1 MKTLI
6 SINRTTWGDVK
17 RYATVQ
23 DLTLNSAI
31 EFLLRTAL
39 DRLGLSSR
47 EGGIDYKI
55 DIN

>member
-1 MKTLI
+1 VKTLI